1 MFLVKK
7 LDVNEEVLN
16 KLEMYNMLAGAHKHV
31 LLSVLNSKNDIDI
44 DEKRFDKYVN
54 EYIEAYINYNVY
66 FNEIV
71 STNTPSNFMV
81 NSDNTKVYIMFKDS
95 TIHID
100 TDDADIINCLIDYG
114 FNKSMEV
121 AAWI

>member
-7 LDVNEEVLN
+7 LNVNEEVLN

-71 STNTPSNFMV
+71 SANTPSNMV
-81 NSDNTKVYIMFKDS
+81 KSDDMKIYIMFRDN
-95 TIHID
+95 TIYID
-100 TDDADIINCLIDYG
+100 TDDTDIINCLIDYG

>member
-7 LDVNEEVLN
+7 LDVNEEILN

-31 LLSVLNSKNDIDI
+31 LLSVLNSKNNIDI
-44 DEKRFDKYVN
+44 DEKRFDKYIN
-54 EYIEAYINYNVY
+54 EYLKAYVNYNVY

-71 STNTPSNFMV
+71 SANTPSNMIK
-81 NSDNTKVYIMFKDS
+81 SDDMKIYIMFKDS

-121 AAWI
+121 AVWY

>member
-71 STNTPSNFMV
+71 SANTPSNFIV

-100 TDDADIINCLIDYG
+100 TDDADIINLLIDYG
-114 FNKSMEV
+114 FNKLDKKCS
-121 AAWI
+121 

>member
-71 STNTPSNFMV
+71 SANTPSNMV
-81 NSDNTKVYIMFKDS
+81 KSDDMKIYIMFRDN

>member
-71 STNTPSNFMV
+71 SANTPSNMV
-81 NSDNTKVYIMFKDS
+81 KSDDMKIYIMFRDN
-95 TIHID
+95 TIYID